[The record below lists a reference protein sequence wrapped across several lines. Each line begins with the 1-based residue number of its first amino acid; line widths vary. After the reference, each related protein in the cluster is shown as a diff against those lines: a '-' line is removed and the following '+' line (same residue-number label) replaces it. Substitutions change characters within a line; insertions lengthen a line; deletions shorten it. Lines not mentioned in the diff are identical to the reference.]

1 MTPEQTIQGVMMIVG
16 GLFGAGGIAA
26 IIGHLVTRNIGLK
39 TNENDA
45 NKVINTTWEAI
56 VNDLQDQM
64 KHLAGKVE
72 NLETGQKELQERLG
86 LKERL
91 LLRAIGHMNRQDVA
105 IERLGGT
112 PHTRPEGLE

>member
-16 GLFGAGGIAA
+16 GLFGAGGVAA

-56 VNDLQDQM
+56 VNDLQAQLT
-64 KHLAGKVE
+64 HLSTEVANLKTGHT
-72 NLETGQKELQERLG
+72 NLEERLG
-86 LKERL
+86 VKERL
-91 LLRAIGHMNRQDVA
+91 VLKAIAHLNRVEIMLA
-105 IERLGGT
+105 KMGGEI
-112 PHTRPEGLE
+112 PPRPEGLE